1 MPLLDH
7 FHPPLGTD
15 RHWEAFH
22 AQWSGSIA
30 AALNA
35 KLPQRYFAEP
45 QVHVGSRVEVDV
57 ATFEYAG
64 PARTAG
70 ARPMPSEPDD
80 GGGGGLATLV
90 AEPEVLA
97 PPAPDASVNVAF
109 PDAVEVLV
117 YASDGGPTLVAAVE
131 LVSPGNKDR
140 AEARQAF
147 VAKCATYLRTGVGV
161 MVIDIVTSRQANLH
175 NELMSFLGH
184 PGAAPL
190 PPAGLFA
197 SAYRPSR
204 RPPAAP
210 APPAES
216 LMPAGS
222 AASAESAEP
231 TDRVEVWAAPFAVAG
246 SLPRLFL
253 PLDRRQFVPLDLE
266 ATYTEAR
273 QRSRLG

>member
-7 FHPPLGTD
+7 FRPPLGNE

-35 KLPQRYFAEP
+35 RLPQRYFAEP

-57 ATFEYAG
+57 ATFEYADAG
-64 PARTAG
+64 RAAG
-70 ARPMPSEPDD
+70 ARPLPPEPDD
-80 GGGGGLATLV
+80 DGGVATLV
-90 AEPEVLA
+90 AAEPEVLA
-97 PPAPDASVNVAF
+97 PPAPDVAVDVAF
-109 PDAVEVLV
+109 PDVVEVLV
-117 YASDGGPTLVAAVE
+117 YAADGGPTLVAAVE

-140 AEARQAF
+140 AETRQAF
-147 VAKCATYLRTGVGV
+147 VAKCATYLRSGVGV
-161 MVIDIVTSRQANLH
+161 MVVDIVTSRQANLH
-175 NELMSFLGH
+175 NELMAFLGH

-204 RPPAAP
+204 NPP
-210 APPAES
+210 
-216 LMPAGS
+216 GS
-222 AASAESAEP
+222 ADP

-253 PLDRRQFVPLDLE
+253 PLDRRQFVPVDLE